1 MVVCLVPALTP
12 PMLRTRA
19 LKSLRRVLPRRPGT
33 GRPTSAWVAGC
44 ATVEDAYLVAAWLG
58 AGAGRSP
65 RVLATEADPAKLARA
80 RQGRCR
86 RCLLAELPAGARR
99 RLFVDDGAS
108 LCPRPALRKA
118 CLFQLGAPAQKP
130 PAHGLDLVVCPGAA
144 SPRMLATFHDAL
156 ADGGLLVLGGGRAE
170 KGLFEA
176 VDSRLRLYRKRA
188 RAAAPSRPAHAELEA
203 LRRRHHESLADVS
216 HDLRGPASTIR
227 GVAETLRLGVP
238 GRARR
243 AAFLRSIERQAGRVA
258 SMADRLE
265 HGAAGPSL
273 VALAEAVDEAVEAS
287 SDTARRRGVRVSAR
301 VPGRLSALADA
312 GDLSHVLANLLEN
325 AVKFSPRG
333 GRVEVSARRTP
344 EGPVLSV
351 RDHGRGIPSGDLE
364 RVFERRYRGARTRGV
379 PGSGLGLSIVRR
391 LVEAAGGRVW
401 ARNAAGGGALL
412 QVRLPSAPEAR
423 A

>member
-1 MVVCLVPALTP
+1 MVGWSVPILN
-12 PMLRTRA
+12 RTTIRPGA
-19 LKSLRRVLPRRPGT
+19 LKSLRRLLPHRAKTDRRAF
-33 GRPTSAWVAGC
+33 AWVVGC
-44 ATVEDAYLVAAWLG
+44 VTVEDAYLVAAWLG
-58 AGAGRSP
+58 AGAGQSP

-80 RQGRCR
+80 RAGRCR
-86 RCLLAELPAGARR
+86 RGLLRELPSGAGR
-99 RLFVDDGAS
+99 RLFSDDGDS
-108 LCPRPALRKA
+108 LHPRPSLRDA
-118 CLFQLGAPAQKP
+118 CAFHLSSPSQPP
-130 PAHGLDLVVCPGAA
+130 PAYGLAVVVCPGAA
-144 SPRMLATFHDAL
+144 SPRMLASFHDAL
-156 ADGGLLVLGGGRAE
+156 GDGGLLLLAEGRAE
-170 KGLFEA
+170 KTLFEK
-176 VDSRLRLYRKRA
+176 VDARAGLYRKRA
-188 RAAAPSRPAHAELEA
+188 RSAVPVRPAQAELEA

-227 GVAETLRLGVP
+227 GVAETLRLGVR

-258 SMADRLE
+258 RMADRLE
-265 HGAAGPSL
+265 HGGAGPCP
-273 VALAEAVDEAVEAS
+273 VELAEAVGEAIDAAA
-287 SDTARRRGVRVSAR
+287 DPARRRRVRLSSL
-301 VPGRLSALADA
+301 VPRRLSALADA

-351 RDHGRGIPSGDLE
+351 RDHGRGIPAGDLE
-364 RVFERRYRGARTRGV
+364 RVFERRYRGARTGGV

-412 QVRLPSAPEAR
+412 RVRLPAAPGAR
-423 A
+423 P